1 MNDKIM
7 MNYNLTIAR
16 GVNIE
21 LDRIRSQLESSEERG
36 DRILGN
42 ILMGSAV
49 GDRER
54 FSGGGQLDLV
64 RVA

>member
-1 MNDKIM
+1 

-21 LDRIRSQLESSEERG
+21 LDRICAQLEGLQERG
-36 DRILGN
+36 NRILGEVVV
-42 ILMGSAV
+42 GSAV
-49 GDRER
+49 RDRER